1 MPTLDAVAFRK
12 NIKAKRLAPV
22 YLFVGEDVRMIQS
35 LVGEIE
41 ATIDPADRAFAVDRL
56 FAGDPGGAPVDV
68 VASARGLP
76 MLGDRR
82 IVIVLRAERWLKPKR
97 SSKSSEAADE
107 TEGADG
113 DESEDAAA
121 DMGAIEDYLAAPS
134 PSTTLVLVATAVD
147 KSRRLTKRVR
157 EKADEVECGAAPP
170 KGLAER
176 RDATSTAAT
185 WVRAEM
191 TRVGRTID
199 AAAVTLLLERRGL
212 DVNGLRGD
220 VERLVLYT
228 EGRTRVASD
237 DVEEVV
243 AAQTVIADDW
253 AVVNAI
259 AEGNVALALRE
270 VALRLDRGDSPHGL
284 VGQLRWWVSSR
295 LAEGEPGRVAA
306 ALDALFK
313 TDLALKSSAGDDR
326 VLIERLVV
334 GLTGRALPKRG
345 WK

>member
-1 MPTLDAVAFRK
+1 VP
-12 NIKAKRLAPV
+12 
-22 YLFVGEDVRMIQS
+22 
-35 LVGEIE
+35 
-41 ATIDPADRAFAVDRL
+41 
-56 FAGDPGGAPVDV
+56 
-68 VASARGLP
+68 
-76 MLGDRR
+76 
-82 IVIVLRAERWLKPKR
+82 
-97 SSKSSEAADE
+97 
-107 TEGADG
+107 
-113 DESEDAAA
+113 
-121 DMGAIEDYLAAPS
+121 
-134 PSTTLVLVATAVD
+134 
-147 KSRRLTKRVR
+147 
-157 EKADEVECGAAPP
+157 
-170 KGLAER
+170 
-176 RDATSTAAT
+176 
-185 WVRAEM
+185 
-191 TRVGRTID
+191 
-199 AAAVTLLLERRGL
+199 
-212 DVNGLRGD
+212 
-220 VERLVLYT
+220 
-228 EGRTRVASD
+228 SD